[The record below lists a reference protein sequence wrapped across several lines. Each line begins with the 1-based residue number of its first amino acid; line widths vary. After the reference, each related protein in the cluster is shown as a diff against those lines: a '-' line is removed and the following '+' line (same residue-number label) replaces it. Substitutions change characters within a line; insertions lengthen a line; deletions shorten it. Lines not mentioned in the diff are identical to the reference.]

1 MISETKIVQAFQLI
15 DLDNDGVL
23 NKYEVEQAFGQLDD
37 EIWGQFLSECHVLE
51 G

>member
-1 MISETKIVQAFQLI
+1 MAVINKEQMINETKIIQAFQLI

-37 EIWGQFLSECHVLE
+37 EVWG
-51 G
+51 